1 MKPDYGLDAPKL
13 VRNVA
18 VRGGLLTAFA
28 IGLWIANGPSSQPL
42 FSIILFIG
50 ICFLATSG
58 IMYWSSR
65 VGKLKARDRILD
77 GLPWRGDEK
86 VLDVGCGRGLLL
98 IGAAKRLKS
107 GRATGVDIWSQDDLS
122 GNSPDA
128 TRANAK
134 AEGVADKIKIETADA
149 RKLSF
154 PDASF
159 DTVLSG
165 LAIHNIATPEER
177 ETALGEI
184 VRVLKPGGR
193 LALFDIFHSG
203 EYAKVLQKLGLA
215 DVQLSGISF
224 LWCVPT
230 RTLTARKP

>member
-13 VRNVA
+13 LRNFA
-18 VRGGLLTAFA
+18 VRGGLLIAFA
-28 IGLWIANGPSSQPL
+28 IGLRIANGPSSQPL
-42 FSIILFIG
+42 FSILLVAGLGFA
-50 ICFLATSG
+50 ATAG

-65 VGKLKARDRILD
+65 VAKIEERDHMLD
-77 GLPWRGDEK
+77 SLPWRGDEK
-86 VLDVGCGRGLLL
+86 VLDVGCGRGLML

-107 GRATGVDIWSQDDLS
+107 GRATGIDIWQPEDLS

-134 AEGVADKIKIETADA
+134 AEGVADKIKLETADA
-149 RKLSF
+149 RKLPF

-159 DTVLSG
+159 DTVLSS
-165 LAIHNIATPEER
+165 LAIHNISEAGER
-177 ETALGEI
+177 EQALAEM

-193 LALFDIFHSG
+193 LAILDVFHTAD
-203 EYAKVLQKLGLA
+203 YAKVLQKLGLA
-215 DVQLSGISF
+215 DVRLSGLSF